1 MKELYLIFIGFIFGI
16 LFYPFINSFLLYRF
30 VKNKKVEEDILKEI
44 YNFNKENKL
53 ITIDILHKKI
63 NTPVSSLLNILSK
76 LINLNY
82 IFLKDND
89 IRLTNK
95 GKEEARNIINK
106 HRLIERY
113 LFEKTSTDIKEIHE
127 IADENEHIFD
137 EKKISNIKNELSN
150 PCIDP
155 HGDILDEGLNVLK
168 KLINLGNC
176 QVDKIYIIKHIED
189 EPREVYEKLV
199 NLDIAPFDKIKILK
213 IEKNYINIIN
223 DKGKKISLDY
233 LYANNIF
240 VQELE
245 SNEKIQKYFDFLIKN
260 NVVTLDNLK
269 LKSPG
274 LIIGLSFYIRG
285 IQRQRL
291 MELGFIRGNIVIP
304 LYNNSIS
311 DDPRA
316 YKINNSIISL
326 RKEHANK
333 IYVIDLFYLNN
344 FSKSELKE
352 LINV

>member
-1 MKELYLIFIGFIFGI
+1 MKELYLLIIGFIIGFFI
-16 LFYPFINSFLLYRF
+16 YPFINNYLFNKF
-30 VKNKKVEEDILKEI
+30 VRNKKIEEDILKEI
-44 YNFNKENKL
+44 YNFNKENKV

-63 NTPVSSLLNILSK
+63 NTSISNLLNILSR

-82 IFLKDND
+82 IFLSDSD
-89 IRLTNK
+89 IKLTNK
-95 GKEEARNIINK
+95 GKEEAKIVINK

-113 LFEKTSTDIKEIHE
+113 LFEKTSTDLKEMHKV
-127 IADENEHIFD
+127 ADEREHVFD
-137 EKKISNIKNELSN
+137 EEKIIDIQNELSN

-155 HGDILDEGLNVLK
+155 HGDILDENLNIVK
-168 KLINLGNC
+168 KLVNLGNC
-176 QVDKIYIIKHIED
+176 EINKIYVIKHIED
-189 EPREVYEKLV
+189 EPSEIYKYLV

-223 DKGKKISLDY
+223 DKGKIISLNHI
-233 LYANNIF
+233 YANNIF

-245 SNEKIQKYFDFLIKN
+245 NDERIKRYFDFLIKS
-260 NVVTLDNLK
+260 NVITLDNLK
-269 LKSPG
+269 LRNPG

-285 IQRQRL
+285 VQRQRL
-291 MELGFIRGNIVIP
+291 MELGFIKGNIVIP

-326 RKEHANK
+326 RKEHVNK

-344 FSKSELKE
+344 LNKNEIKQ